1 VAFTVPAVTPGYYN
15 LTLTPNGG
23 AVSNA
28 LPLTVLSGPQV
39 PVTFTVNN
47 VTLQSGASVYLT
59 GNVFELGSNAQNTA
73 TAVGPLLAVNDTS
86 TTSFFI
92 DASVPAGATIQFSFF
107 QALSDGTVVASDSG
121 TPQSYTV
128 PTSGVGSVSV
138 NW

>member
-1 VAFTVPAVTPGYYN
+1 
-15 LTLTPNGG
+15 
-23 AVSNA
+23 
-28 LPLTVLSGPQV
+28 VLSGPQI

-47 VTLQSGASVYLT
+47 VTLQAGASVYLT
-59 GNVFELGSNAQNTA
+59 GNVFELGNSAQNIA
-73 TAVGPLLAVNDTS
+73 TAVGPLLAVQDTS

-92 DASVPAGATIQFSFF
+92 DASLPAGATIQFSFF
-107 QALSDGTVVASDSG
+107 QALSNGDVVESDNG